1 MGGLRRADPPVA
13 LCFTDGKRTIEF
25 VDEGKASSRFVT
37 WAGVASAVGGACWVL
52 KGMAILISGDQPP
65 FLFEIAPAF
74 FLVGLWGLRV
84 RLGQRGGRMATAGIG
99 ALGLAVLLGIATW
112 LLSIGADPRASGS
125 EEEFQ
130 PTLLLAFLAL
140 LTGLVLL
147 GIVTRRT
154 QALGGRWSNLPLALV
169 AAAPVT
175 AIVGGALE
183 EIDERLLEVPLVL
196 YGLGWMGLGYALI
209 VAGRRRQGMEP
220 T

>member
-1 MGGLRRADPPVA
+1 MDEVQTSSPFVA
-13 LCFTDGKRTIEF
+13 
-25 VDEGKASSRFVT
+25 
-37 WAGVASAVGGACWVL
+37 WAGVASAVGGACWVI

-74 FLVGLWGLRV
+74 FLVGLWGLRL
-84 RLGQRGGRMATAGIG
+84 RLGHQGGRMATAGIV
-99 ALGLAVLLGIATW
+99 ALGLAALLGIATW
-112 LLSIGADPRASGS
+112 LLTVSADPPASAS

-154 QALGGRWSNLPLALV
+154 RALGDRWSNLPLALV
-169 AAAPVT
+169 VAAPVI

-183 EIDERLLEVPLVL
+183 EINERLLEVPLVL
-196 YGLGWMGLGYALI
+196 YGMGWMGLGYALI
-209 VAGRRRQGMEP
+209 GVGRRRQGMESN
-220 T
+220 